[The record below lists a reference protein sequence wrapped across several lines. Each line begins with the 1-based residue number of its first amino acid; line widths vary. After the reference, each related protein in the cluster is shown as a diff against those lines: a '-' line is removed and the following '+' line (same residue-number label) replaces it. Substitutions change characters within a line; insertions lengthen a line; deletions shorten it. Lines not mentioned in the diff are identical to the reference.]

1 MSLGCRCHK
10 LKLCHFD
17 LNRGFDRRIKPQRIP
32 LQLKHFNKGAKTME
46 AEKQESS
53 IPFNEHSVEILLTT
67 AKAEYDNEHNRTS
80 IIDSKTNISLPIMTA
95 FFLAFIQSNDY
106 KTIFQLST
114 NNFIEWLLPATLFF
128 SYTTALILGLLS
140 VFFMTCVILTKKYKV
155 LKTDDLYDEDLLK
168 ADPISFSI
176 IVTKLYCVS
185 TTHNK
190 EQNDKRVK
198 WYRLS
203 WILMFIT
210 LILYIIYIIIKTN
223 I

>member
-1 MSLGCRCHK
+1 
-10 LKLCHFD
+10 
-17 LNRGFDRRIKPQRIP
+17 
-32 LQLKHFNKGAKTME
+32 ME

-53 IPFNEHSVEILLTT
+53 IPFNEHSVEILLTA

-210 LILYIIYIIIKTN
+210 LILYIIYMIIKTN